1 VAEAKHPI
9 LVLAGAEQGDLR
21 ALEDYRRAGGYA
33 SLEQARKMGAGAA
46 LEEIKKASL
55 RGRGGAGFPMGQK
68 ASFLPAPGQAR
79 GPIYLVVNADESEP
93 GAFKDRE
100 IINRVPHRLIE
111 GIQIAALAIGA
122 ERCFV
127 YIRGEYL
134 SEYEVLSAALAEA
147 EAADLVRIPVLVH
160 RGAGAYICGEETA
173 LLESLEGKRG
183 QPRSKPPFPALIGLY
198 SSPTLINNVET
209 LATVPKVIELGG
221 DAYAKIG
228 VKDSSGTRLF
238 SLSGDV
244 ARGGNYELPHGT
256 SFRELIEGCGGGVA
270 GGRKLKAIIP
280 GGSSSPVLPADQID
294 LSMDFDSIQKAGS
307 FLGSASVIVIDER
320 ACMVQLAL
328 RIGQFYMN
336 ESCGKCTPCREGT
349 RWIELIL
356 RKIEQGRARM
366 AELDLLADVCDRV
379 LGKCLCALGD
389 SDAMAV
395 ASYVRHFR
403 AEFEAHIERGGCPFG
418 ETSSLA
424 GVRSPVDELYRGRVG
439 QEAAL

>member
-1 VAEAKHPI
+1 MAKAKRPV

-21 ALEDYRRAGGYA
+21 ALEDYRKVGGYA
-33 SLEQARKMGAGAA
+33 SLEQARTMGPGAA
-46 LEEIKKASL
+46 LEEIEKASL

-68 ASFLPAPGQAR
+68 ASFLPSPEQAHD
-79 GPIYLVVNADESEP
+79 PIYLVVNADESEP

-100 IINRVPHRLIE
+100 IIDRVPHRLIE
-111 GIQIAALAIGA
+111 GIQISALVIHAD
-122 ERCFV
+122 RCFV

-134 SEYEVLSAALAEA
+134 REYEILMAALAEA
-147 EAADLVRIPVLVH
+147 EGAGLVSVPIVVH

-183 QPRSKPPFPALIGLY
+183 QPRSKPPFPAHVGLY
-198 SSPTLINNVET
+198 SSPTLVNNVET
-209 LATVPKVIELGG
+209 IATVPKIIEIGG

-228 VKDSSGTRLF
+228 VKDSTGTRLF

-244 ARGGNYELPHGT
+244 VRGGNYELPHGAT
-256 SFRELIEGCGGGVA
+256 FRELIEGCGGGIS
-270 GGRKLKAIIP
+270 GGRKLKGIIP

-294 LSMDFDSIQKAGS
+294 LPMDFDSVQNAGS
-307 FLGSASVIVIDER
+307 FLGSASVIVIDDR

-349 RWIELIL
+349 RWIEMIL
-356 RKIEQGRARM
+356 RKIEEGRASM
-366 AELDLLADVCDRV
+366 AERDLLSDVCDRV

-395 ASYVRHFR
+395 ASYVKHFR
-403 AEFEAHIERGGCPFG
+403 AEFEAHIEHGCPFG
-418 ETSSLA
+418 EASSLA
-424 GVRSPVDELYRGRVG
+424 GVRSPVDEIYRGRVG

>member
-1 VAEAKHPI
+1 VAKAKHPI

-21 ALEDYRRAGGYA
+21 ALEDYRRVGGYA
-33 SLEQARKMGAGAA
+33 SLEKARKLGPGATLEQIKQAA
-46 LEEIKKASL
+46 L
-55 RGRGGAGFPMGQK
+55 RGRGGAGFQMGQK
-68 ASFLPAPGQAR
+68 ASFLPSPGQAKN
-79 GPIYLVVNADESEP
+79 PIYLVVNADESEP

-147 EAADLVRIPVLVH
+147 EAAKLVSVPILVH

-183 QPRSKPPFPALIGLY
+183 QPRSKPPFPALVGLY
-198 SSPTLINNVET
+198 NSPTLINNVET
-209 LATVPKVIELGG
+209 IATVPKVIELGG
-221 DAYAKIG
+221 EAYAKIG
-228 VKDSSGTRLF
+228 VKDSTGTRLF

-244 ARGGNYELPHGT
+244 VRGGNYELPHGT
-256 SFRELIEGCGGGVA
+256 SFRELIYDCGGGIA

-280 GGSSSPVLPADQID
+280 GGSSSPVLPADQVD
-294 LSMDFDSIQKAGS
+294 LSMDFDSVQKAGS

-320 ACMVQLAL
+320 ACLVQLAL
-328 RIGQFYMN
+328 RISQFYMN

-349 RWIELIL
+349 RWIEMIL
-356 RKIEQGRARM
+356 RKIEQGRASM
-366 AELDLLADVCDRV
+366 AELDLLSDVCDRV

-395 ASYVRHFR
+395 ASYVKHFR
-403 AEFEAHIERGGCPFG
+403 AEFEAHIEQGGCPYG
-418 ETSSLA
+418 DTSSLV
-424 GVRSPVDELYRGRVG
+424 GVRSPVDEIYRGRIG

>member
-1 VAEAKHPI
+1 MAEAKHPS

-21 ALEDYRRAGGYA
+21 ALEDYRRAGGYT
-33 SLEQARKMGAGAA
+33 SLEQARKLGPSAT
-46 LEEIKKASL
+46 LEELKKASL

-111 GIQIAALAIGA
+111 GIQIAARAIGA

-147 EAADLVRIPVLVH
+147 EAADLVRIPVLIH
-160 RGAGAYICGEETA
+160 RVAGAYICGEETA

-228 VKDSSGTRLF
+228 VKDSTGTRLF

-244 ARGGNYELPHGT
+244 VRGGNYELPHGT
-256 SFRELIEGCGGGVA
+256 TFRELIYDCGGGIA

-356 RKIEQGRARM
+356 RKIEQGRARL

-395 ASYVRHFR
+395 ASYVKHFR
-403 AEFEAHIERGGCPFG
+403 AEFEAHIARGSCPFG
-418 ETSSLA
+418 EASSLA

>member
-1 VAEAKHPI
+1 MAKAKHPI
-9 LVLAGAEQGDLR
+9 LVLAGAEEGNLC
-21 ALEDYRRAGGYA
+21 ALEDYRRVGGYA
-33 SLEQARKMGAGAA
+33 SLEKARKMGPGAT
-46 LEEIKKASL
+46 LEEIKTAAI
-55 RGRGGAGFPMGQK
+55 RGRGGAGFLMGQK
-68 ASFLPAPGQAR
+68 ASFLPSPEQATS
-79 GPIYLVVNADESEP
+79 PIYLVVNADESEP

-100 IINRVPHRLIE
+100 IIDRVPHRLIE

-122 ERCFV
+122 ERCFL

-134 SEYEVLSAALAEA
+134 AEYEILSTALAEA
-147 EAADLVRIPVLVH
+147 EAAGLVSTPVLIH

-183 QPRSKPPFPALIGLY
+183 QPRSKPPFPALVGLY
-198 SSPTLINNVET
+198 DSPTLINNVET
-209 LATVPKVIELGG
+209 IATVPKVIELGG
-221 DAYAKIG
+221 AAYAKIG
-228 VKDSSGTRLF
+228 VKDSTGTRVF

-244 ARGGNYELPHGT
+244 VHGGNYELPHGS

-270 GGRKLKAIIP
+270 GGRKLKGIIP
-280 GGSSSPVLPADQID
+280 GGSSSPILTPDQID
-294 LSMDFDSIQKAGS
+294 LSMDFASLQKAGS

-328 RIGQFYMN
+328 RVGQFYMN

-349 RWIELIL
+349 RWIEMLL
-356 RKIEQGRARM
+356 RKIEQGHASM

-395 ASYVRHFR
+395 GSYIKHFR
-403 AEFEAHIERGGCPFG
+403 AEFEAHIEQGGCPYG
-418 ETSSLA
+418 DTSSLV
-424 GVRSPVDELYRGRVG
+424 GVRSPVDEIYRGRVG

>member
-1 VAEAKHPI
+1 MAEAKHPI
-9 LVLAGAEQGDLR
+9 LVLAGAEEGNLR
-21 ALEDYRRAGGYA
+21 ALADYRRVGGYA
-33 SLEQARKMGAGAA
+33 SLEKARKLGPDAT
-46 LEEIKKASL
+46 LEQIKEASV

-68 ASFLPAPGQAR
+68 ASFLPSPGQAKA
-79 GPIYLVVNADESEP
+79 PIYLVVNADESEP

-100 IINRVPHRLIE
+100 IIDRVPHRLIE

-122 ERCFV
+122 ERCFL

-134 SEYEVLSAALAEA
+134 AEYEILSAALAEA
-147 EAADLVRIPVLVH
+147 EAAGLVSTPILIH

-183 QPRSKPPFPALIGLY
+183 QPRSKPPFPALVGLY
-198 SSPTLINNVET
+198 NSPTLINNVET
-209 LATVPKVIELGG
+209 IATVPKVIELGG
-221 DAYAKIG
+221 EAYARIG
-228 VKDSSGTRLF
+228 VKDSTGTRIF

-244 ARGGNYELPHGT
+244 VRGGNYELPHGT
-256 SFRELIEGCGGGVA
+256 TFRELIEGCGGGVA
-270 GGRKLKAIIP
+270 GGRKLKGIIP

-320 ACMVQLAL
+320 ACIVQLAL

-349 RWIELIL
+349 RWIEMIL
-356 RKIEQGRARM
+356 RKIEEGRARM
-366 AELDLLADVCDRV
+366 AELDLLEDVCSRV

-395 ASYVRHFR
+395 GSYVKHYR
-403 AEFEAHIERGGCPFG
+403 AEFEAHIEQGGCPYG
-418 ETSSLA
+418 DTSSLA
-424 GVRSPVDELYRGRVG
+424 GVRSPVDEIYRGRVG